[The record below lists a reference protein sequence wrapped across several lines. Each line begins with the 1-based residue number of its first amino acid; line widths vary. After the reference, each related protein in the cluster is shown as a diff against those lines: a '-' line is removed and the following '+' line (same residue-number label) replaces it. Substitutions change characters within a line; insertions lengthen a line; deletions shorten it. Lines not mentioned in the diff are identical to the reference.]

1 MSARI
6 GSNFTLHQKS
16 KRETMPPS
24 ANTANTAS
32 ASTVANVATVA
43 TVATV
48 ASVVYS
54 VG

>member
-6 GSNFTLHQKS
+6 GSNFTLRQKS

-24 ANTANTAS
+24 ANTANTANTAS
-32 ASTVANVATVA
+32 A
-43 TVATV
+43 ATV